1 MFHIMFNVG
10 LLLLTVG
17 SVLSASINHRE
28 LSMLRIAHQE
38 RGILTFSFDRS
49 KSSSRSLDLLG
60 TTQAGFRPGWLHLR
74 DNLLYSVS
82 RTSYPNNCS
91 SSGGVFSFNKNTEDP
106 DALSFVL
113 SQSSNGMGGVFCDVA
128 RDGRTL
134 SVANIDGS
142 TVSIYPLSSH
152 GIIGDATFVVK
163 YNLTHPGPG
172 TNESQIQSNPHAAAF
187 DPTGEYMIVPD
198 RGADHV
204 YVYHVDG
211 PERVTQINNI
221 TLEPG
226 TGPRHVTFRK
236 FNRTRT
242 FMYLVSELDNTVR
255 VFALD
260 GVNNDSRGPPHS
272 SLSITLVQ
280 IISTLGPGSNRS
292 EPNNINL
299 AAEVAL
305 SNDGM
310 FAYVSNR
317 NTVSY
322 STDTLAIYSVHPD
335 ELEHL
340 VYIGS
345 TPTYGKIP
353 RHFSLSPENRFIA
366 VANEVSNNLIIL
378 ERNQTSG
385 LVNSMV
391 GNVTL
396 GDFDVTQNN
405 GPMAVVWDSNF
416 KNYL

>member
-1 MFHIMFNVG
+1 MFNVG

-38 RGILTFSFDRS
+38 RGILTFSFDHS

-60 TTQAGFRPGWLHLR
+60 TTQAGFRPGWLHLH
-74 DNLLYSVS
+74 DNLIYSVS
-82 RTSYPNNCS
+82 RTSYPNNRS
-91 SSGGVFSFNKNTEDP
+91 SSGGVFSFDKNAEDP
-106 DALSFVL
+106 DALSLVI

-152 GIIGDATFVVK
+152 GIIGDATFVFK

-221 TLEPG
+221 TLESG
-226 TGPRHVTFRK
+226 TGPRHVTFRV
-236 FNRTRT
+236 FNCTRT
-242 FMYLVSELDNTVR
+242 FMYLVSELDNMIR

-260 GVNNDSRGPPHS
+260 GVNNDSRGLRPHS
-272 SLSITLVQ
+272 SLSISLVQ
-280 IISTLGPGSNRS
+280 IVSTLGHGSNRS
-292 EPNNINL
+292 EPNNTNL

-335 ELEHL
+335 ALEHL
-340 VYIGS
+340 VYIGN

-353 RHFSLSPENRFIA
+353 RHFSISPDSRFIA

-378 ERNQTSG
+378 ERDQTSG
-385 LVNSMV
+385 RVNSVV

-396 GDFDVTQNN
+396 GEFDLTQNN
-405 GPMAVVWDSNF
+405 GPMAVVWDS
-416 KNYL
+416 KVKYYL

>member
-1 MFHIMFNVG
+1 
-10 LLLLTVG
+10 
-17 SVLSASINHRE
+17 
-28 LSMLRIAHQE
+28 
-38 RGILTFSFDRS
+38 
-49 KSSSRSLDLLG
+49 
-60 TTQAGFRPGWLHLR
+60 
-74 DNLLYSVS
+74 
-82 RTSYPNNCS
+82 
-91 SSGGVFSFNKNTEDP
+91 
-106 DALSFVL
+106 
-113 SQSSNGMGGVFCDVA
+113 
-128 RDGRTL
+128 
-134 SVANIDGS
+134 
-142 TVSIYPLSSH
+142 
-152 GIIGDATFVVK
+152 
-163 YNLTHPGPG
+163 
-172 TNESQIQSNPHAAAF
+172 
-187 DPTGEYMIVPD
+187 
-198 RGADHV
+198 
-204 YVYHVDG
+204 
-211 PERVTQINNI
+211 
-221 TLEPG
+221 
-226 TGPRHVTFRK
+226 
-236 FNRTRT
+236 
-242 FMYLVSELDNTVR
+242 MYLVSELDNTVR

-260 GVNNDSRGPPHS
+260 GVNNDSRGHRPHS
-272 SLSITLVQ
+272 FLSIALVQ
-280 IISTLGPGSNRS
+280 IVSTLGPGSNRS

-322 STDTLAIYSVHPD
+322 STDTLAIYSVHSD

-396 GDFDVTQNN
+396 GEFDVTQNN

-416 KNYL
+416 KYSP